1 MTRVLLVEPLGS
13 GEGMEDGTQWQ
24 AADITAEQFPAITI
38 FPGSFEAA
46 NMTGTSARPR
56 HMTSDIKMVIVENC
70 NARLMLLS

>member
-1 MTRVLLVEPLGS
+1 MTRVLLVELLRS

-46 NMTGTSARPR
+46 NIMGTSARPR
-56 HMTSDIKMVIVENC
+56 HMMSDIKIVIVENC
-70 NARLMLLS
+70 NTRSMLLL